1 MDINVVIDM
10 DWLKSATYADM
21 KSVLN
26 ASSRY
31 PDKVAALNALFAT
44 PEGMQIAHEMI
55 NDPDYIPVSQRP
67 VDPAEAEQRAADLRL
82 AEEQAEAARLADEQA
97 AAAAASVV
105 EEPPVVVPPIEEKKK
120 IVVDYQVKDEQGNPI
135 GRPTH
140 IEGWTWEEVSKKQIA
155 AHENAVRYAERVKK
169 NKAKDV
175 ETQTEIRQLEASAK
189 QSEQDAATAV
199 DVATKEKDPIKLKEA
214 IQKTAKAD
222 RDAELAIQAA
232 KQKGQLIAN
241 AWLADHKDDF
251 LQCDANTKL
260 IGEWMAANGLTL
272 TYENLENAYAA
283 NETKLV
289 KPQHRPVEEPAAE
302 APNAP
307 AAAPAAAA
315 APAPVIP
322 APAPVAAAPVP
333 ATPPASQPVV
343 PAPSPTPVAAPN
355 TPAARRPGVNGSLP
369 PGTLTAARPVVQQT
383 PETTS
388 IDAFKKEVDKMP
400 GKEFRQKVAS
410 SKQFR
415 DQLRAAGIPVLQE
428 DQYKA
433 SR

>member
-26 ASSRY
+26 ASARY

-55 NDPDYIPVSQRP
+55 NDPDYIPVSKRP
-67 VDPAEAEQRAADLRL
+67 VDPAEAAQIAEDLRI
-82 AEEQAEAARLADEQA
+82 AEEQAELDRKAAEEAVAEA
-97 AAAAASVV
+97 APVV
-105 EEPPVVVPPIEEKKK
+105 EVPPVAPIEEKKK
-120 IVVDYQVKDEQGNPI
+120 IVVDYQVRDEQGNPI

-140 IEGWTWEEVSKKQIA
+140 IEGWSWEEVSKKQVA

-169 NKAKDV
+169 NKARDIEVTTENKQLSEQAATSAKEATAAV
-175 ETQTEIRQLEASAK
+175 ET
-189 QSEQDAATAV
+189 
-199 DVATKEKDPIKLKEA
+199 ATKENDPAKLQEA
-214 IQKTAKAD
+214 IRKTAKAD

-241 AWLADHKDDF
+241 AWLADHKEDF
-251 LQCDANTKL
+251 LQCDANTKI

-289 KPQHRPVEEPAAE
+289 KPSARPVEEPAVE

-307 AAAPAAAA
+307 AAAPAATA

-322 APAPVAAAPVP
+322 APAPVVAVPAP

-369 PGTLTAARPVVQQT
+369 PGTLTAARPAAQQV

-415 DQLRAAGIPVLQE
+415 DQLRAAGIQILHE
-428 DQYKA
+428 DQYKT